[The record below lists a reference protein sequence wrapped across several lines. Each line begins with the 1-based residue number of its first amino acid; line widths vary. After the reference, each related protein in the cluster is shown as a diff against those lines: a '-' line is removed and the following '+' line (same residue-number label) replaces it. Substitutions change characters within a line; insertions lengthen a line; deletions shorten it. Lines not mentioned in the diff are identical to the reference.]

1 VRGCDIDAWHADTP
15 HKVIFC
21 HDDRTGSYSAPP
33 KRAARYLREHITPE
47 ARGRLG
53 ALQHI
58 GTDVDTVK
66 VAWHDLAN
74 TMKAVVLPARARCL
88 GGCRPLIPLNTVY
101 YIPVA
106 ENDAHLLAA
115 YFNSLPVRVFARAI
129 AERAKDAH
137 FRFFA
142 CTIGKLPLP
151 AAWRTR
157 SAGAL
162 TGLSRQAHTAGAID
176 DAAQHELDRIVAD
189 NFGLSAAAMNAFR
202 RFDQWLK
209 GEAE

>member
-1 VRGCDIDAWHADTP
+1 
-15 HKVIFC
+15 
-21 HDDRTGSYSAPP
+21 
-33 KRAARYLREHITPE
+33 
-47 ARGRLG
+47 
-53 ALQHI
+53 LQHV

-106 ENDAHLLAA
+106 QDEAHLLAA

-142 CTIGKLPLP
+142 CTVGKLPLP
-151 AAWRTR
+151 ANWRTR
-157 SAGAL
+157 SASVL
-162 TGLSRQAHTAGAID
+162 HELSRHAHTTGAID
-176 DAAQHELDRIVAD
+176 GAAQHELDAIIAE
-189 NFGLSAAAMNAFR
+189 NFGLSAAAMSALR
-202 RFDQWLK
+202 GFDQWLK
-209 GEAE
+209 GEAG